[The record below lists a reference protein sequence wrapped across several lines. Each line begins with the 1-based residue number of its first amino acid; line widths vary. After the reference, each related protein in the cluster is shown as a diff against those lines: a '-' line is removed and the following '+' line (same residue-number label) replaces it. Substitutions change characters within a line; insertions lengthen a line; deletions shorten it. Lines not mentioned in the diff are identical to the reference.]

1 MGDSKVLGELMH
13 KQSRTILSF
22 CLLMFAAI
30 VVFAQAN
37 KEGVVTINGGSRTL
51 FLKPPSRILF
61 PDAPLPTGVVTIY
74 SNLGKGD
81 QAYNPNAGVG
91 IVGKDAGQL
100 LPQWVGIAFTPQA
113 DHLVQA
119 IRVGATYVSGSN
131 EMALLLDAD
140 DNGVPGAMLHAWKL
154 SDLPEFGSCCV
165 LQTRE
170 YVTGIPVK
178 AGIQYWVVL
187 RTMPQG
193 TDTYGVWDDNFKE
206 TQGTWAND
214 TGQGWHTSY
223 QVLPAVGVYGQ

>member
-1 MGDSKVLGELMH
+1 MH
-13 KQSRTILSF
+13 K
-22 CLLMFAAI
+22 LLRSTVSLFLLLFFAIGA
-30 VVFAQAN
+30 FAQTN
-37 KEGVVTINGGSRTL
+37 KDGVVTINGGSRTL
-51 FLKPPSRILF
+51 FLKPPSRILTA
-61 PDAPLPTGVVTIY
+61 DVPLPAGIVTIY

-81 QAYNPNAGVG
+81 QTYNPNSGVG
-91 IVGKDAGQL
+91 IVGKDAGQP
-100 LPQWVGIAFTPQA
+100 LPQWVGIAFTPNV

-140 DNGVPGAMLHAWKL
+140 DNGIPGSTLHAWKL
-154 SDLPEFGSCCV
+154 SNLPEFGSCCV
-165 LQTRE
+165 LQTRK

-178 AGIQYWVVL
+178 AGTQYWVVL

-206 TQGTWAND
+206 TQGTWANN

>member
-1 MGDSKVLGELMH
+1 MH
-13 KQSRTILSF
+13 KLSRSIISF
-22 CLLMFAAI
+22 CLVVFAAI
-30 VVFAQAN
+30 GAFAQGN
-37 KEGVVTINGGSRTL
+37 KDGVVTINGGSRAL
-51 FLKPPSRILF
+51 FLKPPSRILA
-61 PDAPLPTGVVTIY
+61 PDAPLPAGVVIIY

-100 LPQWVGIAFTPQA
+100 FPQWVGIAFTPKA
-113 DHLVQA
+113 DHLVQGIQVA
-119 IRVGATYVSGSN
+119 ATYVSGSN

-140 DNGVPGAMLHAWKL
+140 DNGIPGSTLHAWKL
-154 SDLPEFGSCCV
+154 SNLPEFGSCCV
-165 LQTRE
+165 LQTSK
-170 YVTGIPVK
+170 YPAGIPVK
-178 AGIQYWVVL
+178 GGTQYWIVL

-206 TQGTWAND
+206 TQGTWANN